1 MKMMKISKMEVKKKS
16 KLSKQNVEKD
26 SLLNMI
32 SSILLIRIKFKE
44 INKKNNNNKIIKLL
58 ICKKLKEKLA

>member
-1 MKMMKISKMEVKKKS
+1 MMKISKMEVKKKS